1 VSAIRKTAY
10 LLVIAGLLLQSGW
23 AQFTLTT
30 QANPPQS
37 GSVSGAG
44 TYSPGARVQV
54 TATPAAGYYFV
65 NFSGSL
71 AGAPNPQILFVNASS
86 TVTANFAPVAPTP
99 ILLASTGTRTPNPG
113 SGQLTVSLRLTDAI
127 GYGTAAGS
135 QITSVSPIQ
144 TIAGSGTVSVAST
157 LPVLVG
163 DLTSGQTGSA
173 DVVFNWPATAT
184 EVQLTINFAA
194 NGGAYTGATLLDVL
208 YTNQIQHVVI
218 FVKENRSFDNYFG
231 AFPGADG
238 ATSGAIST
246 GQVIPLMPA
255 PDREAI
261 DLCHSE
267 PCLEKAIDH
276 GKMNKFDIMHS
287 KVENFQSYTQF
298 SQSGIP
304 NYWAYASTYTLADH
318 MFSSTLGPSFPNHL
332 YTIAAQGAGAIGV
345 PVPDGPPKTAGTW
358 GCDAP
363 PNWTVIILSPGGGD
377 ITTAYPC
384 FDFPTLGDII
394 DQAQP
399 TNPGLTWK
407 YYSPPEG
414 ADGYWWNAYDAIN
427 HIRYGPDWSANI
439 VPETQFVSDAKK
451 GRLASVNWVVTPNT
465 VSDHP
470 PFSVCT
476 GENDTVKKIN
486 AIMQG
491 PQWGSTAIF
500 LTWDDFGGY
509 YDHVPPPVSSTWG
522 FGLRVPMIVISPY
535 VKPTN
540 VSSTVYSFE
549 SILSFAENVLG
560 LPPLLAGDTLANNFG
575 DSFDFSQTPLP
586 PVILQPRTCPTIAVT
601 CPANTGQVGSSYASA
616 LAGSSGAPP
625 YAYLLMADPLPPG
638 VTLNGSTGALTG
650 TPTSEGAFTFIGEAV
665 DSTNNAAA
673 IKCTITISTGAPR

>member
-1 VSAIRKTAY
+1 
-10 LLVIAGLLLQSGW
+10 
-23 AQFTLTT
+23 
-30 QANPPQS
+30 
-37 GSVSGAG
+37 
-44 TYSPGARVQV
+44 VQV

-65 NFSGSL
+65 NFSGIL
-71 AGAPNPQILFVNASS
+71 AGAPNPQILFVNANS

-99 ILLASTGTRTPNPG
+99 MLLASTGSRTPNPG
-113 SGQLTVSLRLTDAI
+113 SGQLTVSLRLTDTI
-127 GYGTAAGS
+127 GYGSASGA

-157 LPVLVG
+157 LPVPAG

-173 DVVFNWPATAT
+173 DVVFNWPSTAT

-194 NGGAYTGATLLDVL
+194 KGGAYTGATMLDVL

-246 GQVIPLMPA
+246 GQVIPMMPA

-267 PCLEKAIDH
+267 PCLEKAIDN
-276 GKMNKFDIMHS
+276 GKMNRFDIMHS
-287 KVENFQSYTQF
+287 KVQNFQSYTQF
-298 SQSGIP
+298 PQSGIP

-318 MFSSTLGPSFPNHL
+318 MFSSTIGPSFPNHL
-332 YTIAAQGAGAIGV
+332 YTIAAQGAGAIGI

-363 PNWTVIILSPGGGD
+363 PNWTVIILSPGGSD

-399 TNPGLTWK
+399 ANPELTWK

-414 ADGYWWNAYDAIN
+414 EDGYWWNAYDAIN

-439 VPETQFVSDAKK
+439 VPESQFVSDAKK
-451 GRLASVNWVVTPNT
+451 GRLASVNWVVTSNV

-470 PFSVCT
+470 PFSVCA

-509 YDHVPPPVSSTWG
+509 YDHVPPPATSTWG

-535 VKPTN
+535 VKPAN
-540 VSSTVYSFE
+540 ISSTVYSFE

-586 PVILQPRTCPTIAVT
+586 PAILQPRTCPTIAVA
-601 CPANTGQVGSSYASA
+601 CPADTGQVGANYASA

-625 YAYLLMADPLPPG
+625 YSYLLMADPLPPG

-650 TPTSEGAFTFIGEAV
+650 TPTTEGSFTFIGEAV
-665 DSTNNAAA
+665 DSTDNAAA
-673 IKCTITISTGAPR
+673 RKCTITISTGEPR